1 MVPICRQVT
10 AYGSVWWN
18 TKSIIDRLICEQ
30 YLQYSQQKL
39 PKNNTNFGRA
49 VERERSELRNASP
62 KERKSQVWKQKL
74 SKKWSQGILGG
85 SRERILPTC
94 GPSLITPKGQRKDPD
109 ASDDIKTKTK
119 EIKNNSTPHTE
130 PKWPTRWSA
139 VNLPNWL
146 LHLYLADL
154 LVLLLLEVV
163 VEVEVVE

>member
-1 MVPICRQVT
+1 MDPTCRRIT

-39 PKNNTNFGRA
+39 SKNNTNFGRA

-94 GPSLITPKGQRKDPD
+94 GPSLITPKGQRRDPD
-109 ASDDIKTKTK
+109 ASDDKKHKQKISEMLGKK
-119 EIKNNSTPHTE
+119 EYLE
-130 PKWPTRWSA
+130 
-139 VNLPNWL
+139 L
-146 LHLYLADL
+146 LSWAITTDNR
-154 LVLLLLEVV
+154 ERFIIGRQC
-163 VEVEVVE
+163 